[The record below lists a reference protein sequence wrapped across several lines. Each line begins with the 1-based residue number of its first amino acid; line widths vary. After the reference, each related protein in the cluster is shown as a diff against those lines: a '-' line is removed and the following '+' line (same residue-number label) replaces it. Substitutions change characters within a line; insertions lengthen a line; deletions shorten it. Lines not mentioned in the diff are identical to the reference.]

1 MTVLVAYASRYGAT
15 AEIADRIA
23 ATLTAEG
30 HDAVARP
37 VTEAATG
44 DAVAEADAVVL
55 GSAVYMG
62 HWRKEASAFLEQ
74 HCAALAARPIWL
86 FSSGPLPGAVV
97 PDRVAE
103 NAASV
108 DGTPREA
115 PGAVVAVGAR
125 EHRVFDGRLDPEHL
139 GLRDRVIRALPAG
152 KNLLPEVD
160 GRDWDAIEEWARG
173 IARQLE
179 PVT

>member
-15 AEIADRIA
+15 AEIAERIA

-30 HDAVARP
+30 HHAVARP
-37 VTEAATG
+37 VTEAGAG
-44 DAVAEADAVVL
+44 EAVAEAEAVVL

-62 HWRKEASAFLEQ
+62 HWRKEASAFLE
-74 HCAALAARPIWL
+74 HHRTALAARPVWL

-115 PGAVVAVGAR
+115 PGAVAAVGAR

-139 GLRDRVIRALPAG
+139 GIRDRVIRALPAG
-152 KNLLPEVD
+152 KGLLPEVD
-160 GRDWDAIEEWARG
+160 GRDWAAIEEWARG
-173 IARQLE
+173 IAHQLE
-179 PVT
+179 PVS